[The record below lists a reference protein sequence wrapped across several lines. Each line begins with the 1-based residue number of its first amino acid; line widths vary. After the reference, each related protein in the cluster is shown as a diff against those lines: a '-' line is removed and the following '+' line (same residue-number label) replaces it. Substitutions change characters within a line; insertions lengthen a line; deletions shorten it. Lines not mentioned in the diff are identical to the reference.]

1 MRIIMTFDTCC
12 FQPESPPGSED
23 AISIASHIKVMQE
36 EMKKAV
42 PNLMIID
49 DRMNRTL
56 RERRKFVKENLR
68 VKVLEEYPALK
79 IDIQVTATEL
89 QYAECYVDG

>member
-1 MRIIMTFDTCC
+1 
-12 FQPESPPGSED
+12 
-23 AISIASHIKVMQE
+23 
-36 EMKKAV
+36 
-42 PNLMIID
+42 MIID